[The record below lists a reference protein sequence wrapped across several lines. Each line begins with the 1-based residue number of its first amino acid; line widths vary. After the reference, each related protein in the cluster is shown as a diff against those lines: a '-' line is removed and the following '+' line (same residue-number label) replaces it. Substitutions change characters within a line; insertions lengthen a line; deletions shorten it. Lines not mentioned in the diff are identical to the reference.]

1 MPCTLEPSCKPE
13 YDPGWHLGW
22 IRAAVGSWVELM
34 PFLMPLEGWKSRS
47 LEAEEEAQYTEKSIA
62 KQG

>member
-1 MPCTLEPSCKPE
+1 MTQVGISDGLGQRLEA
-13 YDPGWHLGW
+13 G
-22 IRAAVGSWVELM
+22 VELM
-34 PFLMPLEGWKSRS
+34 PFLMPLEGRKSRS